1 MTRSTRDDPRAAIKA
16 QQRRIAIEAVPLAVS
31 ALMSVCADKNAPAP
45 ARATAGT
52 SLLRA
57 AGMFDRKVDPLEQRD
72 PSEMTAEELAEAIR
86 EAKARVAAVEAGGP
100 ESDDDDEDVFG

>member
-1 MTRSTRDDPRAAIKA
+1 MNRSAKDDPRAAIKA

-57 AGMFDRKVDPLEQRD
+57 AGMFEKRPDTIEEKDQ
-72 PSEMTAEELAEAIR
+72 SEMSAAELEEAIR
-86 EAKARVAAVEAGGP
+86 EMKARMAAAQAEEP
-100 ESDDDDEDVFG
+100 EGDKPSGVFG

>member
-1 MTRSTRDDPRAAIKA
+1 MSRSTRDDPRAAIKA
-16 QQRRIAIEAVPLAVS
+16 QQRRIAIEAVPLAVT

-57 AGMFDRKVDPLEQRD
+57 AGMFDRKADPLEERD
-72 PSEMTAEELAEAIR
+72 PSEMSAEELAEAIR
-86 EAKARVAAVEAGGP
+86 ETKARRDAIERG
-100 ESDDDDEDVFG
+100 DDEDDDVFG